1 MNVNVPSGAMCWGRE
16 STFKH
21 TRTPWPERE
30 RERTRDRR
38 ERGRDVRVTT
48 WCWCDMVL
56 CPQNPSHLC
65 PSSGSEAALSFP
77 VSGPPCIGSSLS
89 LSLSLPPY
97 LSALAALCPTPS
109 LAFSLT
115 FHAPSST
122 PPCSPPPCRLCTSA
136 GSRRSCAKHARAP
149 KCAKP
154 SRMRGG
160 REARP
165 QQRQRNRRWCRHDD
179 DDDVYRYY
187 NC

>member
-1 MNVNVPSGAMCWGRE
+1 MSMSRVAQCVGAGKARSNIRAHPGQRE
-16 STFKH
+16 K
-21 TRTPWPERE
+21 ERE
-30 RERTRDRR
+30 RETGGREGETCVWRR
-38 ERGRDVRVTT
+38 GAGAT
-48 WCWCDMVL
+48 WCCALKILRTSAHHRALRPHSPFL
-56 CPQNPSHLC
+56 CLALRV
-65 PSSGSEAALSFP
+65 SEA
-77 VSGPPCIGSSLS
+77 LS
-89 LSLSLPPY
+89 LSPSLPPY

>member
-1 MNVNVPSGAMCWGRE
+1 MPRVGRSAAMKVNVPSSAMCWGRE
-16 STFKH
+16 T
-21 TRTPWPERE
+21 
-30 RERTRDRR
+30 
-38 ERGRDVRVTT
+38 DVRVATVVAT
-48 WCWCDMVL
+48 WCCALKILGTSVHHRAMRPHSPVL
-56 CPQNPSHLC
+56 CL
-65 PSSGSEAALSFP
+65 GLLVSEALSD
-77 VSGPPCIGSSLS
+77 PP
-89 LSLSLPPY
+89 SLPPC
-97 LSALAALCPTPS
+97 LSALSALCPTPS

-179 DDDVYRYY
+179 DDDVYYY